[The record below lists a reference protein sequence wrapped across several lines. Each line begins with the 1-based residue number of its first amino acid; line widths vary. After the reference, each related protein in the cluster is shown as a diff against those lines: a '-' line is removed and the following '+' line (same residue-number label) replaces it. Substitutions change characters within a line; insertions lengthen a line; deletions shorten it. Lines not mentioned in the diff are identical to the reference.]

1 VSYYASFQGRVY
13 LGKRDIN
20 GLPIEVR
27 SPGNVADLKLSLKT
41 EVLEHYESQS
51 GQRSLDHRMIKSKS
65 ATINLS
71 IEEFTKENLALALY
85 GTHVATTGGTVTD
98 EPVGGATPVVG
109 DRYFLAH
116 PKVSTLVVKD
126 SAGTPAT
133 LTLGTHYT
141 ADTDFGALQFL
152 DTTGLTA
159 PFKASYLRNVNVQWD
174 RIDTH
179 DLLTMDFHPSEQATF
194 RVRSGD
200 VLICEGGEIGRA
212 AIWSGQ
218 VEECYYQKA
227 LHKLTP
233 DKSVVRSDFVVWLLW
248 HLAKSNALGTSGHA
262 TIAHLT
268 GIQLKNLVVIAPP
281 IDMQIEFEKMVE
293 RCHGIQKQQSVA
305 AAKAQATFDVLLARA
320 FA

>member
-1 VSYYASFQGRVY
+1 MSYYASFQGRVY
-13 LGKRDIN
+13 LGKRDLN
-20 GLPIEVR
+20 GNPIEVR

-65 ATINLS
+65 ATIMLA

-85 GTHVATTGGTVTD
+85 GTHVATASGTVTD
-98 EPVGGATPVVG
+98 EPIGGATPVVG

-159 PFKASYLRNVNVQWD
+159 PFKASYA
-174 RIDTH
+174 
-179 DLLTMDFHPSEQATF
+179 F
-194 RVRSGD
+194 GD
-200 VLICEGGEIGRA
+200 VSEIGIFTQPLPERFLRLEGMNTA
-212 AIWSGQ
+212 QGNAPVL
-218 VEECYYQKA
+218 VELYRVAFDPLKELA
-227 LHKLTP
+227 LI
-233 DKSVVRSDFVVWLLW
+233 
-248 HLAKSNALGTSGHA
+248 SNEYN
-262 TIAHLT
+262 
-268 GIQLKNLVVIAPP
+268 K
-281 IDMQIEFEKMVE
+281 FELE
-293 RCHGIQKQQSVA
+293 GS
-305 AAKAQATFDVLLARA
+305 LLADSTKPYDAVLGQFGRIVQIG
-320 FA
+320 

>member
-1 VSYYASFQGRVY
+1 MSYYASFQGRVY

-65 ATINLS
+65 ATINLA

-98 EPVGGATPVVG
+98 EPVGGAAPVVG

-126 SAGTPAT
+126 STGTPAT

-159 PFKASYLRNVNVQWD
+159 PFKASYA
-174 RIDTH
+174 
-179 DLLTMDFHPSEQATF
+179 F
-194 RVRSGD
+194 GD
-200 VLICEGGEIGRA
+200 VSEIGIFTQPLPERYLRLEGLNTA
-212 AIWSGQ
+212 QGNTKVL
-218 VEECYYQKA
+218 VELYRVAFDPLKELA
-227 LHKLTP
+227 LI
-233 DKSVVRSDFVVWLLW
+233 
-248 HLAKSNALGTSGHA
+248 SNEYN
-262 TIAHLT
+262 
-268 GIQLKNLVVIAPP
+268 K
-281 IDMQIEFEKMVE
+281 
-293 RCHGIQKQQSVA
+293 
-305 AAKAQATFDVLLARA
+305 FDLEGSLLADSTKPYDAVLGQFGRIVQI
-320 FA
+320 

>member
-1 VSYYASFQGRVY
+1 MSYYASFQGRVY

-85 GTHVATTGGTVTD
+85 GTHVVTTGGTVTD
-98 EPVGGATPVVG
+98 EPVGGAAPVVG

-159 PFKASYLRNVNVQWD
+159 PFKASYA
-174 RIDTH
+174 
-179 DLLTMDFHPSEQATF
+179 F
-194 RVRSGD
+194 GD
-200 VLICEGGEIGRA
+200 VSEIGIFTQPLPERYLRLEGLNTA
-212 AIWSGQ
+212 QGNAKVL
-218 VEECYYQKA
+218 VELYRVAFDPLKELA
-227 LHKLTP
+227 LI
-233 DKSVVRSDFVVWLLW
+233 
-248 HLAKSNALGTSGHA
+248 SNEYN
-262 TIAHLT
+262 
-268 GIQLKNLVVIAPP
+268 K
-281 IDMQIEFEKMVE
+281 
-293 RCHGIQKQQSVA
+293 
-305 AAKAQATFDVLLARA
+305 FDLEGSLLADSTKPYDAVLGQFGRIVQI
-320 FA
+320 